1 MAQPMPDELLE
12 GWSESEQDIAKQA
25 FAQAYQRTIERLI
38 ADLQAKTKNLNSA
51 EAIWQLHDFLSIER
65 HTIEGRFSFRA
76 EGILFVFASFV
87 KDDLLQIDELAGLD
101 AEKAGQGFS
110 DVAFLKQQPN
120 PGETRAQGAIRTIA
134 Q

>member
-101 AEKAGQGFS
+101 AEKLAKVSAMSRF
-110 DVAFLKQQPN
+110 
-120 PGETRAQGAIRTIA
+120 
-134 Q
+134 